1 MTPDENSETASSG
14 AWKLCR
20 GPANWFT
27 FRCPEEIEVTQN
39 QTLIELRWSPKLM
52 NAPGFDRESVES
64 VESGLLLS
72 LVSWWD
78 ESDGGENRRQPPDL
92 GLLFP
97 QVVSLQPMPSLMGN
111 LQNDVWTG
119 QSRRPRTGCWLSK
132 VFRKRAQY
140 QWKLW
145 TFRHGRLMIVATTQS
160 ADRQQLSR
168 EQVLICERLLQTLEI
183 ADSPAWPPDV
193 FLKNVLELA
202 RRHFPLLQSSVARG
216 FSVRLGHSEIG
227 LSNFYRR
234 YLQQPEE
241 FRKIMLPGLTSMVR
255 LQELSPSQLMPEFHE
270 VRTRVLPM
278 LAPEGEIRQD
288 ERVRQPWVGG
298 LSIGYV
304 IDEDDSYRY
313 VHRTMLDTWEISL
326 EDLHS
331 AAIENL
337 QSYSEERPLEVTVVG
352 EEDAPKMLMPVN
364 PDAYNCSRLLDPEF
378 HSRLRGLFGPEL
390 VLGLP
395 NRDFF
400 VVVSLK
406 EPELIQQIRNQVV
419 EDHAVM
425 HHPLTRRLLLISADG
440 VSEYVE

>member
-1 MTPDENSETASSG
+1 MTPDEISETPSPG

-39 QTLIELRWSPKLM
+39 QTLIELRWTPRVM
-52 NAPGFDRESVES
+52 DAQGERQ
-64 VESGLLLS
+64 ESGVLLS

-78 ESDGGENRRQPPDL
+78 ESEGGENRRQAPDL

-97 QVVSLQPMPSLMGN
+97 QVVSLQPLPSLKGS

-119 QSRRPRTGCWLSK
+119 ESRRPRIGCWLSK
-132 VFRKRAQY
+132 VFRKRPQY
-140 QWKLW
+140 QWRLW

-160 ADRQQLSR
+160 ADRQQLTR
-168 EQVLICERLLQTLEI
+168 EQVLVCERLLQTLEI
-183 ADSPAWPPDV
+183 ADRPAWPPDV

-202 RRHFPLLQSSVARG
+202 RHHFPLLQSSVARG

-278 LAPEGEIRQD
+278 LSPESDNRQD
-288 ERVRQPWVGG
+288 GRVRQPWVGG

-313 VHRTMLDTWEISL
+313 VHQTMLDTWEISL

-337 QSYSEERPLEVTVVG
+337 QSYAEDHPLEVTVVG
-352 EEDAPKMLMPVN
+352 EEDAPKMLMPLK
-364 PDAYNCSRLLDPEF
+364 PDAYNCSRILDPEF
-378 HSRLRGLFGPEL
+378 HSRLRGLFGREL

-406 EPELIQQIRNQVV
+406 EPDLIQQIRDQVV

-425 HHPLTRRLLLISADG
+425 HHPLTRCLLLISADG
-440 VSEYVE
+440 VSEYID